1 VLVDQQ
7 VEHEVERVLAR
18 QLRGLG
24 DAQALDIKLWVNGEL
39 RPNYNTSDLA
49 HSIAESIAWATAITP
64 VEPGDVLFMGTN
76 HQGLGALQDGDTPL
90 NIKED
95 GPPANGSNGGG
106 EVALGKRYASPDGS
120 VEVLCIKPGALDL
133 KYNNQPM
140 ELMQPKVLPSAD

>member
-1 VLVDQQ
+1 VRPAPPLAQTGQ
-7 VEHEVERVLAR
+7 LLGGRIWPEFAIVLALEMDEVGHLLQARLGKRIHGSVRR
-18 QLRGLG
+18 Q
-24 DAQALDIKLWVNGEL
+24 
-39 RPNYNTSDLA
+39 SDLA
-49 HSIAESIAWATAITP
+49 LHDRHAEQL
-64 VEPGDVLFMGTN
+64 ED
-76 HQGLGALQDGDTPL
+76 GALQDGGTPL

-133 KYNNQPM
+133 KYEGQPM